1 MPNTCSLWCAA
12 TLNISNYNCILR
24 NSGMV
29 FISLKIYIGYS
40 CCWNSTCIL
49 CIDTFLCVILLDIYL
64 MLWFGYELSSKE
76 LMCWSLGLH
85 LVNAITG
92 SWMDHESSD
101 WMDVIIYWHVHN
113 LMASW
118 GGTRNQDRGC
128 LAVVHSKYRAFG
140 KLYCPCS
147 FLSLSASQQQWSE
160 QLSSATYLIML
171 LSCHRHKGNVA
182 RWPRKGTSETVREN

>member
-128 LAVVHSKYRAFG
+128 LVVVHSNTEHLESCTVPALSCLSRLPSSNG
-140 KLYCPCS
+140 VSS
-147 FLSLSASQQQWSE
+147 FPQPPTS
-160 QLSSATYLIML
+160 TMIL
-171 LSCHRHKGNVA
+171 LSCCRHKSNVA
-182 RWPRKGTSETVREN
+182 RWP